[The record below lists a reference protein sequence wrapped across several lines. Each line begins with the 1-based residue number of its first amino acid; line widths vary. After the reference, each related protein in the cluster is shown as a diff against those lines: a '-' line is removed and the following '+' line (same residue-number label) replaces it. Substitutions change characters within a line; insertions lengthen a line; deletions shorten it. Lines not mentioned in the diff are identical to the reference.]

1 MKLTSANKISK
12 RISCRYGIVTPP
24 EVTVL
29 PYSRTG
35 KKVALGYYNHDD
47 NKIEINKY
55 VLMWWGMNDITEILQ
70 HEAVHALCYQ
80 EYGHGGHDKD
90 FRKLCKRVGLT
101 GDAMLAISVKCE
113 AD

>member
-1 MKLTSANKISK
+1 MKLAAANKISK
-12 RISCRYGIVTPP
+12 RISCRYGVVTPP

-35 KKVALGYYNHDD
+35 KKVALGYYNHEC

-55 VLMWWGMNDITEILQ
+55 VLMWWGMKEITEILQ

-80 EYGHGGHDKD
+80 ECGHGGHDKD
-90 FRKLCKRVGLT
+90 FRELWKRVGLT
-101 GDAMLAISVKCE
+101 GDAMLAVSVKCE